1 MSGSG
6 LRFAAYWVVAG
17 ILGLTACNGDIAT
30 STSSTT
36 LSVSLSASPT
46 SVTSGGSSTLSWSSS
61 NATSC
66 TASNTA
72 SNSAWTGAK
81 IAAAT
86 TSTQTLSN
94 LTVTGTYTLT
104 CTGNGHSASQSV
116 TITTSAVVNPTTVS
130 LYASPSTV
138 LSGEAA
144 TLTWSSDNANSCNAS
159 GAWSGSKATSGSQ
172 STGALSTS
180 QTYTLTCTGTNGN
193 ASQTTIVTVGVPPP
207 LGFVASLDVVNTSG
221 ANQTNVS
228 VTFGQAFKAGDV
240 PAGVGLSATATLSD
254 GTHVDIP
261 LQLDAKATHPGNS
274 LRHGI
279 LTLNLPTLAAGAT
292 QTVRLSTTSGSN
304 SSGTPVSLSALLATS
319 FDATV
324 SLNVSGVGG
333 GLHSASAKELLRA
346 LPATIPAKNIWLS
359 GQQVSEWIVGGPV
372 TKADGTPHPH
382 LTAYFHVRAYA
393 GLNRVR
399 VDTVIENNW
408 TLVSG
413 PQDFTYDVTLA
424 VVGVTT
430 YSQTALTH
438 YTHARWHK
446 QAWWGSDPQLYAK
459 LDTTYLQDSKA
470 IPKYETLTP
479 TEAFL
484 NSVRLSTPPMD
495 NGDQPDYMPSTG
507 AADSIGP
514 LPRWDAVYAVSGDR
528 RAYNYMLANAD
539 GGAAYSSHFRDELTK
554 FPVTIDS
561 YPNSSLWDPAGS
573 SPVIPESASAN
584 PYVYDGAHQPS
595 IGYTAYLVTGDY
607 FYLEEMQFWSAT
619 NLISTGSYARGGS
632 DAYKAAA
639 STNGSTGI
647 WYTGSLRWQA
657 WAYRSLLQAASIT
670 PDTHGLKNYFTSKL
684 NNNLAYD
691 TWQYADAHSAES
703 NSLGMMYQ
711 AGRNDPG
718 SSIYGEYRMWFDNF
732 ISWAYQ
738 YAVDLGY
745 RNAIPMRDYKA
756 KTAIGMMGLTANESC
771 FQFVPQYV
779 SRVGPLS
786 ANPIYYASFKEV
798 YEATVNEVYKTA
810 VPGATTYACGSQAM
824 ADFLT
829 RNGNHTYVVNEMTGG
844 QNSVDYYF
852 APWQMA
858 LAAAVDS
865 GLAGGPTAWNRSLL
879 SGIHPDYRDMPVWAL
894 VPRNSAGVS
903 MP

>member
-1 MSGSG
+1 MSESG
-6 LRFAAYWVVAG
+6 LRFAAFWVVAG
-17 ILGLTACNGDIAT
+17 ILGLTACNGDLAT

-36 LSVSLSASPT
+36 PSVSLSASPT
-46 SVTSGGSSTLSWSSS
+46 SVTSGDSSTLSWSSS

-81 IAAAT
+81 TAAAS

-94 LTVTGTYTLT
+94 LTATGTYTLT
-104 CTGNGHSASQSV
+104 CTGSSTVSQSV
-116 TITTSAVVNPTTVS
+116 TITTSAVTNPTTVS

-138 LSGEAA
+138 LSGDAA
-144 TLTWSSDNANSCNAS
+144 TLTWSSGNATSCSAS

-172 STGALSTS
+172 STGALTTS

-221 ANQTNVS
+221 TDQTNVPI
-228 VTFGQAFKAGDV
+228 TFGHVFKVGEV
-240 PAGVGLSATATLSD
+240 PSGTGLSATRSD
-254 GTHVDIP
+254 GTPIP
-261 LQLDAKATHPGNS
+261 LQLDAKATHPDHS

-279 LTLNLPTLAAGAT
+279 VTLTLPTLAAGAT
-292 QTVRLSTTSGSN
+292 QTVRLSTVSGS
-304 SSGTPVSLSALLATS
+304 SSGAPVSLSALLATS

-324 SLNVSGVGG
+324 SLNVYGIGG
-333 GLHSASAKELLRA
+333 GLHSASAKELLRG
-346 LPATIPAKNIWLS
+346 LPTTIPAKNVWLS

-372 TKADGTPHPH
+372 KKADGTPHPH

-393 GLNRVR
+393 GLSRVR

-408 TLVSG
+408 TLV
-413 PQDFTYDVTLA
+413 PDPKDFSYDVTLA
-424 VVGVTT
+424 VGGVTT
-430 YSQTALTH
+430 YSQSALTH

-446 QAWWGSDPQLYAK
+446 QAWWGGDPQLYAK
-459 LDTTYLQDSKA
+459 LDTIYLQDSKA

-484 NSVRLSTPPMD
+484 SSVRQSTPPMD

-528 RAYNYMLANAD
+528 RAFKYMLANAD
-539 GGAAYSSHFRDELTK
+539 GGAAYGSHFRDELTK
-554 FPVTIDS
+554 LPVTIDS
-561 YPNSSLWDPAGS
+561 YPNSSLWDPS
-573 SPVIPESASAN
+573 SSTPVIPEVSSAN

-607 FYLEEMQFWSAT
+607 FYLEEMQFWSST

-632 DAYKAAA
+632 SDYVAAA

-703 NSLGMMYQ
+703 NGLGMMYQ

-718 SSIYGEYRMWFDNF
+718 STIYGEYRMWFDNF

-745 RNAIPMRDYKA
+745 SNAIPMRDYKA
-756 KTAIGMMGLTANESC
+756 KTAIGMMGLAANESC

-786 ANPIYYASFKEV
+786 ASPIYFASFKEV
-798 YEATVNEVYKTA
+798 YEATV
-810 VPGATTYACGSQAM
+810 PGASAYACGSQAM
-824 ADFLT
+824 ANYLT
-829 RNGNHTYVVNEMTGG
+829 SIGNHTYALNEMTGG

-852 APWQMA
+852 APWQTA

-865 GLAGGPTAWNRSLL
+865 GLVGGATAWNRSLL

-894 VPRNSAGVS
+894 VPRNSVGVS
-903 MP
+903 KP